1 GGLVTAAVL
10 GAPEWVL
17 WPFAAVAGGSQ
28 GSYGSMVRARWNSAL
43 DDPRRLH
50 TAYSLESSIDEL
62 VYIVGPVLATT
73 LATAV
78 AAPSGLVVA
87 GLAAVVGGLLF
98 VVQRATE
105 PPVVVPEAEERR
117 RPVVLVPGMP
127 ALVLI
132 FVAMGIIFGSMEV
145 VTVAFAEELG
155 SKGASGLVLAVFALG
170 SMIAG
175 LVYGARSFTSPAVR
189 RFVIGMVALAP
200 GVSLF

>member
-1 GGLVTAAVL
+1 
-10 GAPEWVL
+10 
-17 WPFAAVAGGSQ
+17 
-28 GSYGSMVRARWNSAL
+28 
-43 DDPRRLH
+43 
-50 TAYSLESSIDEL
+50 
-62 VYIVGPVLATT
+62 
-73 LATAV
+73 
-78 AAPSGLVVA
+78 
-87 GLAAVVGGLLF
+87 
-98 VVQRATE
+98 
-105 PPVVVPEAEERR
+105 VVPEAEERR

-200 GVSLF
+200 GVSLFLLAHSLWVLAAVMFAAGLAIAPTVITGNGLVQEMVARHQLSEAFTWVGTSIGIGASLGASLAGLRVDQAGADVGFLVPVAAACFAALTTLAASRTLGRQAAARS